1 MKTFDDVIDRIDT
14 LINNDMD
21 VDVINDVIGQIGEK
35 FNLDT
40 EQYGCTPTGL
50 EEACFELK
58 LTQEQ
63 INEICEATLNSLQDS
78 V

>member
-1 MKTFDDVIDRIDT
+1 VKTFDDVIDQIDT
-14 LINNDMD
+14 LIANDMD
-21 VDVINDVIGQIGEK
+21 VDVINDVINLVAEK
-35 FNLDT
+35 YNIDT

-63 INEICEATLNSLQDS
+63 INEICEATLNSLQNS

>member
-1 MKTFDDVIDRIDT
+1 MKTFDDVVDEIDT
-14 LINNDMD
+14 LIGSGMD
-21 VDVINDVIGQIGEK
+21 VDSINDVMSQIGEK

>member
-1 MKTFDDVIDRIDT
+1 MKTFDDVIDQIDT

-40 EQYGCTPTGL
+40 EQYGCTATGL

-63 INEICEATLNSLQDS
+63 INEICEATLNSLQNN

>member
-1 MKTFDDVIDRIDT
+1 MKTFDDVIDQIDT

-40 EQYGCTPTGL
+40 EQYGCTLTGL